1 MPNTSVV
8 INPLSVAI
16 GALHRSGRFTKARTD
31 ALIRHWINNNMAAL
45 PKPTVTTRALT
56 VDGRLY
62 VRCSITV
69 QPMCMDVLVSQE
81 SAGA

>member
-1 MPNTSVV
+1 MPNTTA
-8 INPLSVAI
+8 IKPLSAKLT
-16 GALHRSGRFTKARTD
+16 ALHRSGTFSQERAE
-31 ALIRHWINNNMAAL
+31 ALVRHWISQHMPEL
-45 PKPTVTTRALT
+45 PKPTVTTRAFT